1 MCGAYLNMQINQ
13 KSFIPYGKQQID
25 EDDISSVVNVLKS
38 PYLTTGPA
46 VTTFENQ
53 LSSFT
58 TAKHVVV
65 VNSGTAALHLAILSL
80 DIGAGDWVIVPSITF
95 LATAN
100 AVRLCGA
107 EVIFADVD
115 ATTGLMSGE
124 ILKDIIDNNKDKKIK
139 AVLLV
144 HLAGQ
149 TENMKK
155 IHEISRDHGLYIIED
170 ACHALGGAYIE
181 GNIKYPIGS
190 CRYSDISIFSS
201 HPVKTIAAGEGGALT
216 TNNSVLEKR
225 MRLFLNHGMTR
236 VESDFLICENAF
248 NKKNVNSWYYEMHEL
263 GLNYRLSDINCALA
277 SSQLKKLKSFFL
289 KRKALV
295 NYYDSTFLK
304 ESNNLISPLKKLG
317 YSDPSWHIYS
327 VLIDFEQIAIDRDEL
342 MRDLKKNNIGTQVH
356 YIPVYKQPYYK
367 SRYGNIINKG
377 AELYYKKTITL
388 PLYVA
393 MSVEDIDYI
402 VSTLLPLLEKK

>member
-1 MCGAYLNMQINQ
+1 M
-13 KSFIPYGKQQID
+13 
-25 EDDISSVVNVLKS
+25 
-38 PYLTTGPA
+38 
-46 VTTFENQ
+46 
-53 LSSFT
+53 
-58 TAKHVVV
+58 VV

-190 CRYSDISIFSS
+190 CRYSDISIFSF

-225 MRLFLNHGMTR
+225 MRLFLNH
-236 VESDFLICENAF
+236 LILHNF
-248 NKKNVNSWYYEMHEL
+248 
-263 GLNYRLSDINCALA
+263 
-277 SSQLKKLKSFFL
+277 
-289 KRKALV
+289 
-295 NYYDSTFLK
+295 
-304 ESNNLISPLKKLG
+304 
-317 YSDPSWHIYS
+317 
-327 VLIDFEQIAIDRDEL
+327 
-342 MRDLKKNNIGTQVH
+342 
-356 YIPVYKQPYYK
+356 
-367 SRYGNIINKG
+367 
-377 AELYYKKTITL
+377 
-388 PLYVA
+388 
-393 MSVEDIDYI
+393 
-402 VSTLLPLLEKK
+402 